1 MKRLFVAVTIACLG
15 TILVS
20 VSAHAARNLA
30 VDDKGNL
37 FVADTDSILKF
48 TPDGKRSTFA
58 SGLND
63 ANDMAF
69 DDKGN
74 LFVRD
79 GNTIFKF
86 TPEGVKSTFA
96 SGIVPETYDPYHVAE
111 VFTGLALDRSGNL
124 FVAEHVSGSILK
136 FTPDG
141 KKSTFA
147 SGVSPYKM
155 AVDGAGNLFVTQDVS
170 SNLFVT
176 RDVSPSI
183 FKFTPEGKKS
193 TLASGVSPDKMAV
206 DGAGNLFAADG
217 NTIFKFTPDGK
228 KNTFATGI
236 NPGDLVFDRAGNLF
250 VTDPGS
256 DSILK
261 FTPDGKKSTFATGIS
276 YPGDLVFDRAG
287 NLFVSGSG
295 LIFKFRPDGTRNTL
309 VSDRVSPD
317 KQWEYH
323 SAGRERIVKAG
334 TSQTVLDLSEGL
346 PDLENAKIVWAPDS
360 KRFALNYKLPC
371 KHCTYDTIAFYQL
384 RDDKWVALR
393 SLVDER
399 SERGQLAQLAKDH
412 LPKSA
417 HERRIWRSQPT
428 HDLLKVREWIDA
440 NTAIL
445 YAYSQWFMG
454 DDQGHLEANFLFTL
468 KFDAD
473 GNWKIVKTHQMS
485 DKEIEKKDA
494 GEDVSGSGQT
504 TEQEGLSA
512 DASFREADRQL
523 NEVYN
528 ALRGRLSPP
537 ERDRLRKEQLAWI
550 NRRNAAAQVAKGNA
564 EGNPTHAGDGD
575 VTKMTLARAAE
586 LEKRLKKA
594 K

>member
-1 MKRLFVAVTIACLG
+1 MNKLFVALIVAGLG
-15 TILVS
+15 TILLS

-37 FVADTDSILKF
+37 CVADTASILKF

-58 SGLND
+58 CGLND

-74 LFVRD
+74 LFLRD

-147 SGVSPYKM
+147 SGVSPYNM

-228 KNTFATGI
+228 K
-236 NPGDLVFDRAGNLF
+236 
-250 VTDPGS
+250 
-256 DSILK
+256 
-261 FTPDGKKSTFATGIS
+261 STFATGI
-276 YPGDLVFDRAG
+276 YPGPLAFDAAG
-287 NLFVSGSG
+287 NLFVSVSASD
-295 LIFKFRPDGTRNTL
+295 LIFKFTPDGTRSTL

-323 SAGRERIVKAG
+323 SAEREHIVKAG
-334 TSQTVLDLSEGL
+334 TTQTVLDLSEEL
-346 PDLENAKIVWAPDS
+346 PDLEN
-360 KRFALNYKLPC
+360 
-371 KHCTYDTIAFYQL
+371 
-384 RDDKWVALR
+384 
-393 SLVDER
+393 
-399 SERGQLAQLAKDH
+399 
-412 LPKSA
+412 
-417 HERRIWRSQPT
+417 
-428 HDLLKVREWIDA
+428 
-440 NTAIL
+440 
-445 YAYSQWFMG
+445 
-454 DDQGHLEANFLFTL
+454 
-468 KFDAD
+468 
-473 GNWKIVKTHQMS
+473 
-485 DKEIEKKDA
+485 
-494 GEDVSGSGQT
+494 
-504 TEQEGLSA
+504 
-512 DASFREADRQL
+512 
-523 NEVYN
+523 
-528 ALRGRLSPP
+528 
-537 ERDRLRKEQLAWI
+537 
-550 NRRNAAAQVAKGNA
+550 
-564 EGNPTHAGDGD
+564 
-575 VTKMTLARAAE
+575 
-586 LEKRLKKA
+586 
-594 K
+594 

>member
-15 TILVS
+15 TMLVS

-48 TPDGKRSTFA
+48 TPDGNRSTFA

-111 VFTGLALDRSGNL
+111 VFTGLAPDRSGNL
-124 FVAEHVSGSILK
+124 FVAEHVSGSILKFTPDGKKSTFACGVSPYEMAVDGAGNLFVTQDFRSEGVKSTFASGIVPETYDPYHVAEVFTGLAPDRSGNLFLAEHVSGSILK

-228 KNTFATGI
+228 KSTFATGI

-261 FTPDGKKSTFATGIS
+261 FTPDGKKGTFATEIS
-276 YPGDLVFDRAG
+276 DPGDMAFDG
-287 NLFVSGSG
+287 
-295 LIFKFRPDGTRNTL
+295 
-309 VSDRVSPD
+309 
-317 KQWEYH
+317 
-323 SAGRERIVKAG
+323 
-334 TSQTVLDLSEGL
+334 
-346 PDLENAKIVWAPDS
+346 
-360 KRFALNYKLPC
+360 
-371 KHCTYDTIAFYQL
+371 
-384 RDDKWVALR
+384 
-393 SLVDER
+393 R
-399 SERGQLAQLAKDH
+399 SEEHTSDSSHRC
-412 LPKSA
+412 
-417 HERRIWRSQPT
+417 
-428 HDLLKVREWIDA
+428 
-440 NTAIL
+440 IL
-445 YAYSQWFMG
+445 
-454 DDQGHLEANFLFTL
+454 
-468 KFDAD
+468 
-473 GNWKIVKTHQMS
+473 
-485 DKEIEKKDA
+485 
-494 GEDVSGSGQT
+494 
-504 TEQEGLSA
+504 
-512 DASFREADRQL
+512 
-523 NEVYN
+523 
-528 ALRGRLSPP
+528 
-537 ERDRLRKEQLAWI
+537 
-550 NRRNAAAQVAKGNA
+550 
-564 EGNPTHAGDGD
+564 
-575 VTKMTLARAAE
+575 
-586 LEKRLKKA
+586 
-594 K
+594 

>member
-1 MKRLFVAVTIACLG
+1 MNKLFVALIVAGLG
-15 TILVS
+15 TILLS

-37 FVADTDSILKF
+37 CVADTASILKF

-58 SGLND
+58 CGLND

-74 LFVRD
+74 LFLRD

-183 FKFTPEGKKS
+183 FRFTPEGKKS

-206 DGAGNLFAADG
+206 DGAGNLFAADA
-217 NTIFKFTPDGK
+217 NTIF
-228 KNTFATGI
+228 
-236 NPGDLVFDRAGNLF
+236 
-250 VTDPGS
+250 
-256 DSILK
+256 K

-276 YPGDLVFDRAG
+276 YPGELVFDRAG

-295 LIFKFRPDGTRNTL
+295 LIFKFTPDGTRSTL
-309 VSDRVSPD
+309 VSDQVSPD

-323 SAGRERIVKAG
+323 SDARIVKAG
-334 TSQTVLDLSEGL
+334 TSQAVLDLSKSE
-346 PDLENAKIVWAPDS
+346 PENAKIVWAPDS
-360 KRFALNYKLPC
+360 KRFAFNYGQTC

-393 SLVDER
+393 SLVDEK
-399 SERGQLAQLAKDH
+399 SERGQLAQLAKEH

-428 HDLLKVREWIDA
+428 RDLLKVREWIDA

-473 GNWKIVKTHQMS
+473 GNWKIVKM
-485 DKEIEKKDA
+485 
-494 GEDVSGSGQT
+494 
-504 TEQEGLSA
+504 
-512 DASFREADRQL
+512 
-523 NEVYN
+523 N
-528 ALRGRLSPP
+528 
-537 ERDRLRKEQLAWI
+537 
-550 NRRNAAAQVAKGNA
+550 
-564 EGNPTHAGDGD
+564 
-575 VTKMTLARAAE
+575 
-586 LEKRLKKA
+586 
-594 K
+594 

>member
-1 MKRLFVAVTIACLG
+1 MKVLNRLFIVVTATG
-15 TILVS
+15 LVTMLAA
-20 VSAHAARNLA
+20 VSAHAARKLA

-37 FVADTDSILKF
+37 FVADTDSASILKF
-48 TPDGKRSTFA
+48 TSDGKRSTFA

-111 VFTGLALDRSGNL
+111 VFTGLAPDRSGNL

-136 FTPDG
+136 FIPDG
-141 KKSTFA
+141 KK
-147 SGVSPYKM
+147 G
-155 AVDGAGNLFVTQDVS
+155 
-170 SNLFVT
+170 
-176 RDVSPSI
+176 
-183 FKFTPEGKKS
+183 
-193 TLASGVSPDKMAV
+193 
-206 DGAGNLFAADG
+206 
-217 NTIFKFTPDGK
+217 
-228 KNTFATGI
+228 
-236 NPGDLVFDRAGNLF
+236 
-250 VTDPGS
+250 
-256 DSILK
+256 
-261 FTPDGKKSTFATGIS
+261 TFATGIS
-276 YPGDLVFDRAG
+276 YPGDLVFDGAG

-295 LIFKFRPDGTRNTL
+295 LIFKFTPDGTRSTL

-323 SAGRERIVKAG
+323 SDARIVKAG
-334 TSQTVLDLSEGL
+334 TSQAVLDLSKSE
-346 PDLENAKIVWAPDS
+346 PENAKIVWAPDS
-360 KRFALNYKLPC
+360 KRFALNYGQTC

-428 HDLLKVREWIDA
+428 HDLLKVREWIDT

-454 DDQGHLEANFLFTL
+454 DDQGEVDANFLFTL

-485 DKEIEKKDA
+485 KKEIEKKEA
-494 GEDVSGSGQT
+494 REDVSGSGQT
-504 TEQEGLSA
+504 TKQEGLSA
-512 DASFREADRQL
+512 DASFRDADRHL

-528 ALRGRLSPP
+528 ALRARLSRP

>member
-1 MKRLFVAVTIACLG
+1 MRWQNSSTANQTAKGQACGVREAPHRDQLTTNLNAEMKRLFVAVTIACLG
-15 TILVS
+15 TMLVS

-48 TPDGKRSTFA
+48 TPDGNRSTFA

-74 LFVRD
+74 LFLRD

-136 FTPDG
+136 FTPDR

-155 AVDGAGNLFVTQDVS
+155 AVDGAGNLF
-170 SNLFVT
+170 
-176 RDVSPSI
+176 
-183 FKFTPEGKKS
+183 
-193 TLASGVSPDKMAV
+193 ASG
-206 DGAGNLFAADG
+206 
-217 NTIFKFTPDGK
+217 
-228 KNTFATGI
+228 
-236 NPGDLVFDRAGNLF
+236 
-250 VTDPGS
+250 GS
-256 DSILK
+256 
-261 FTPDGKKSTFATGIS
+261 T
-276 YPGDLVFDRAG
+276 
-287 NLFVSGSG
+287 
-295 LIFKFRPDGTRNTL
+295 IFKFRPDGTRNTL

-371 KHCTYDTIAFYQL
+371 KHCTYNTIAFYQL
-384 RDDKWVALR
+384 REDKWVALR
-393 SLVDER
+393 SLVDEK

-445 YAYSQWFMG
+445 YAYSQWFVG
-454 DDQGHLEANFLFTL
+454 DDQGELDANFLFT
-468 KFDAD
+468 
-473 GNWKIVKTHQMS
+473 
-485 DKEIEKKDA
+485 
-494 GEDVSGSGQT
+494 
-504 TEQEGLSA
+504 
-512 DASFREADRQL
+512 
-523 NEVYN
+523 
-528 ALRGRLSPP
+528 
-537 ERDRLRKEQLAWI
+537 
-550 NRRNAAAQVAKGNA
+550 
-564 EGNPTHAGDGD
+564 
-575 VTKMTLARAAE
+575 
-586 LEKRLKKA
+586 
-594 K
+594 

>member
-1 MKRLFVAVTIACLG
+1 MKVLNRLFMALTAIGLA
-15 TILVS
+15 TMLVPL
-20 VSAHAARNLA
+20 SAHDAHNL
-30 VDDKGNL
+30 
-37 FVADTDSILKF
+37 
-48 TPDGKRSTFA
+48 
-58 SGLND
+58 
-63 ANDMAF
+63 AF

-183 FKFTPEGKKS
+183 FRFTPEGKKS

-206 DGAGNLFAADG
+206 DGAGNLFAAD
-217 NTIFKFTPDGK
+217 
-228 KNTFATGI
+228 A
-236 NPGDLVFDRAGNLF
+236 
-250 VTDPGS
+250 GS
-256 DSILK
+256 DSVLK

-276 YPGDLVFDRAG
+276 YPGELVFDRAG

-295 LIFKFRPDGTRNTL
+295 LIFKFTPDGTRSTL
-309 VSDRVSPD
+309 VSDQVSPD

-323 SAGRERIVKAG
+323 SDARIVKAG
-334 TSQTVLDLSEGL
+334 TSQAVLDLSKSE
-346 PDLENAKIVWAPDS
+346 PENAKIVWAPDS
-360 KRFALNYKLPC
+360 KRFAFNYGQAC
-371 KHCTYDTIAFYQL
+371 KHCKYDKIAFYQL

-393 SLVDER
+393 SLVDEK
-399 SERGQLAQLAKDH
+399 SERGQLAQLAKEH

-428 HDLLKVREWIDA
+428 RDLLKVREWIDA

-494 GEDVSGSGQT
+494 AEDVSGSAQT

-512 DASFREADRQL
+512 DGSFRDADRHL

-528 ALRGRLSPP
+528 ALRARLSPS
-537 ERDRLRKEQLAWI
+537 ERDSLKKEQRAWI
-550 NRRNAAAQVAKGNA
+550 DRRNAAVQVAKGNA
-564 EGNPTHAGDGD
+564 EGNTTGAADRE

>member
-1 MKRLFVAVTIACLG
+1 MKKLFVAVTIACLG
-15 TILVS
+15 TILIS

-30 VDDKGNL
+30 PDDKGNL
-37 FVADTDSILKF
+37 FVADTDSASILKF
-48 TPDGKRSTFA
+48 TSDGKRSTFA

-124 FVAEHVSGSILK
+124 FVAEHVTGSIIK

-170 SNLFVT
+170 SNLFVKG
-176 RDVSPSI
+176 DVSPSI
-183 FKFTPEGKKS
+183 FRFTPEGKKS

-206 DGAGNLFAADG
+206 DGVGNLFAADG
-217 NTIFKFTPDGK
+217 NTILKFTPDGK
-228 KNTFATGI
+228 KSTFATGI

-360 KRFALNYKLPC
+360 KRFAFNYGQTC

-393 SLVDER
+393 SLVDET
-399 SERGQLAQLAKDH
+399 SERVQLAQLGKGH
-412 LPKSA
+412 LPKDFNP
-417 HERRIWRSQPT
+417 RRCAPDR
-428 HDLLKVREWIDA
+428 DVLKVRNWTDA

-445 YAYSQWFMG
+445 YAPCYGRTSG
-454 DDQGHLEANFLFTL
+454 ELEAAFVFTL
-468 KFDAD
+468 EFDTA
-473 GNWKIVKTHQMS
+473 GNWKIIKTHQVP
-485 DKEIEKKDA
+485 KK
-494 GEDVSGSGQT
+494 
-504 TEQEGLSA
+504 
-512 DASFREADRQL
+512 
-523 NEVYN
+523 
-528 ALRGRLSPP
+528 
-537 ERDRLRKEQLAWI
+537 
-550 NRRNAAAQVAKGNA
+550 
-564 EGNPTHAGDGD
+564 
-575 VTKMTLARAAE
+575 E
-586 LEKRLKKA
+586 LEEQQ
-594 K
+594 

>member
-15 TILVS
+15 TMLVS

-48 TPDGKRSTFA
+48 TPDGNRSTFA

-86 TPEGVKSTFA
+86 TPEGV
-96 SGIVPETYDPYHVAE
+96 
-111 VFTGLALDRSGNL
+111 
-124 FVAEHVSGSILK
+124 
-136 FTPDG
+136 
-141 KKSTFA
+141 
-147 SGVSPYKM
+147 
-155 AVDGAGNLFVTQDVS
+155 
-170 SNLFVT
+170 
-176 RDVSPSI
+176 
-183 FKFTPEGKKS
+183 
-193 TLASGVSPDKMAV
+193 
-206 DGAGNLFAADG
+206 
-217 NTIFKFTPDGK
+217 NTTI
-228 KNTFATGI
+228 
-236 NPGDLVFDRAGNLF
+236 
-250 VTDPGS
+250 
-256 DSILK
+256 
-261 FTPDGKKSTFATGIS
+261 ATGIS
-276 YPGDLVFDRAG
+276 YTGDLVFDRAG

-360 KRFALNYKLPC
+360 KRFAWNYTLPC
-371 KHCTYDTIAFYQL
+371 KHCTYNTNAFYQL

-393 SLVDER
+393 ALVDER

-454 DDQGHLEANFLFTL
+454 DDQGELDANFIFTL

-473 GNWKIVKTHQMS
+473 GNCKIVKTHQMS

-504 TEQEGLSA
+504 TEQEGLRA
-512 DASFREADRQL
+512 DASFGDADRRL

-528 ALRGRLSPP
+528 ALRARLSPS
-537 ERDRLRKEQLAWI
+537 ERDGLKKEQLAWTD
-550 NRRNAAAQVAKGNA
+550 RRNAAAQATKGNA
-564 EGNPTHAGDGD
+564 QGNTTDAADRE

-586 LEKRLKKA
+586 LENRLKKA

>member
-1 MKRLFVAVTIACLG
+1 MKVLNRLFIVVTATG
-15 TILVS
+15 LVTMLAA

-37 FVADTDSILKF
+37 FVADTDSASILKF
-48 TPDGKRSTFA
+48 TSDGKRSTFA

-147 SGVSPYKM
+147 TGVSPYKM

-183 FKFTPEGKKS
+183 FKFTPEGQKS
-193 TLASGVSPDKMAV
+193 TLASEFSHH
-206 DGAGNLFAADG
+206 
-217 NTIFKFTPDGK
+217 
-228 KNTFATGI
+228 
-236 NPGDLVFDRAGNLF
+236 
-250 VTDPGS
+250 
-256 DSILK
+256 
-261 FTPDGKKSTFATGIS
+261 KS
-276 YPGDLVFDRAG
+276 
-287 NLFVSGSG
+287 
-295 LIFKFRPDGTRNTL
+295 
-309 VSDRVSPD
+309 
-317 KQWEYH
+317 
-323 SAGRERIVKAG
+323 IVKAG

-417 HERRIWRSQPT
+417 RERRIWRSQPT

-454 DDQGHLEANFLFTL
+454 DEQGHLEANFLFTL

-473 GNWKIVKTHQMS
+473 GNCKIVKTHQMS

-512 DASFREADRQL
+512 DASFRDADRQL

-528 ALRGRLSPP
+528 ALRARLSPS
-537 ERDRLRKEQLAWI
+537 ERDGLKKEQLAWTD
-550 NRRNAAAQVAKGNA
+550 RRNAGAQATKGNSQ
-564 EGNPTHAGDGD
+564 GNTTDAADRQ

>member
-1 MKRLFVAVTIACLG
+1 MKVLNRLFIVVTATGLA
-15 TILVS
+15 TMLAA

-37 FVADTDSILKF
+37 FLADTDSASILKF
-48 TPDGKRSTFA
+48 TSDGKRSTFA

-63 ANDMAF
+63 ANEMAF

-86 TPEGVKSTFA
+86 TPEGLKSAFA

-111 VFTGLALDRSGNL
+111 VLTGLALGRSGNL

-176 RDVSPSI
+176 REVSPSI
-183 FKFTPEGKKS
+183 LRFTPEGKKT

-206 DGAGNLFAADG
+206 DGAGNLFAADA

-261 FTPDGKKSTFATGIS
+261 FTPDGKKSTFATEIS
-276 YPGDLVFDRAG
+276 GPGDLVFDRAG
-287 NLFVSGSG
+287 TLFVSGSG

-384 RDDKWVALR
+384 REDKWVALR
-393 SLVDER
+393 SLVDET
-399 SERGQLAQLAKDH
+399 SERAQLAQLAKEH

-417 HERRIWRSQPT
+417 HERRIWRSRPT

-445 YAYSQWFMG
+445 YAYSQWFVG

-473 GNWKIVKTHQMS
+473 GKWKILKTHQRS

-494 GEDVSGSGQT
+494 AEDVSGSAQT

-512 DASFREADRQL
+512 DASFHEADRQL

-537 ERDRLRKEQLAWI
+537 ERDRSSSPGFTACFFQSYETSK
-550 NRRNAAAQVAKGNA
+550 
-564 EGNPTHAGDGD
+564 
-575 VTKMTLARAAE
+575 
-586 LEKRLKKA
+586 
-594 K
+594 

>member
-1 MKRLFVAVTIACLG
+1 MKDLNRLFIALAVTGLATMLAA
-15 TILVS
+15 

-37 FVADTDSILKF
+37 FVADTDSASILKF

-74 LFVRD
+74 LFLRD

-155 AVDGAGNLFVTQDVS
+155 AVDGAGNVFVTQDVS
-170 SNLFVT
+170 SNLFVK

-183 FKFTPEGKKS
+183 FRFTPEGKKS

-217 NTIFKFTPDGK
+217 NTIFKFIPDGK
-228 KNTFATGI
+228 KSTFATGI

-276 YPGDLVFDRAG
+276 YPGELVFDSGG

-295 LIFKFRPDGTRNTL
+295 LIFKFTPDGTRSTL

-317 KQWEYH
+317 KQWEFH
-323 SAGRERIVKAG
+323 SAEPARIVKAG
-334 TSQTVLDLSEGL
+334 TSQTVLDLSEEL

-384 RDDKWVALR
+384 RDDKWVPLR

-417 HERRIWRSQPT
+417 RERRIWRSQPT

-445 YAYSQWFMG
+445 YAYYQWFMG
-454 DDQGHLEANFLFTL
+454 DEQGHLEANFLFTL
-468 KFDAD
+468 KFDAK

-485 DKEIEKKDA
+485 DQEI
-494 GEDVSGSGQT
+494 
-504 TEQEGLSA
+504 
-512 DASFREADRQL
+512 
-523 NEVYN
+523 
-528 ALRGRLSPP
+528 
-537 ERDRLRKEQLAWI
+537 
-550 NRRNAAAQVAKGNA
+550 
-564 EGNPTHAGDGD
+564 
-575 VTKMTLARAAE
+575 AE
-586 LEKRLKKA
+586 LQLH
-594 K
+594 